1 MRFFEAFVDEMSKI
15 AQVAGTQ
22 QAGMPPMPMFK
33 KAPLMTSGAQIQLG
47 QARKQMA
54 FAPTGL
60 PTGQAPAA
68 QRTR

>member
-1 MRFFEAFVDEMSKI
+1 MTFFESFVDELNKI
-15 AQVAGTQ
+15 AQVAG
-22 QAGMPPMPMFK
+22 AGMPPMPMFK
-33 KAPLMTSGAQIQLG
+33 KAPLMGSGAQIQMQ

-68 QRTR
+68 QRVR